1 MISMIVWSALSFII
15 IILETALHYLL
26 NCVKGP
32 MVDMISILKSKLNL
46 SGTHIFRSLSIWP
59 CLF

>member
-32 MVDMISILKSKLNL
+32 MVNSRYDQYPQVKAESLWN
-46 SGTHIFRSLSIWP
+46 THFPLP
-59 CLF
+59 